1 MSSRSRL
8 FTVINLLG
16 VSVLAACQALTPAS
30 PTPAPTATSPI
41 DTPAPTDCTPGP
53 ACDPGPVD
61 SFDITIEGV
70 DVRTNAG
77 TPPVVTA
84 VLSGT
89 LPDASCTTIES
100 VKQERESTTF
110 RLTVIAQTDPLRRCA
125 FVLTPFTQEVVL
137 DVEGLPAGT
146 YTVMADDVMT
156 TFELATSDADVFELQ
171 LQNALGSRDPAA
183 LQALMAPNF
192 LMGYWRSEGS
202 MVPSGE
208 AAAQI
213 LAHQLNP
220 AAAPMLGPL
229 PDTFGFD
236 PASLIYNSDDQ
247 FAHAAFSSGWGADGR
262 GEALLVVARR
272 PDGSLYFHSLLFA
285 RDGFSD
291 GSSSTA
297 CTVPVDVPAIN
308 ERVEYNDIAFDLHPS
323 LAYAVSVVECP
334 AVLPAPDQYPGDA
347 HPPYTA
353 FIFPTLNRDNLEVTP
368 ELRVYALS
376 GDLSSFVY
384 PLNSLADLR
393 RVLDE
398 RQNPIAW
405 LDRAPLTTRRAYV
418 DFENGEG
425 VRALVQYMQDFY
437 FFSNNGLLYE
447 FSGLTENGRHFVRL
461 QYAVSAPFLMEFGD
475 STDPRSNLNPNAIP
489 VPAWPTDDF
498 DAQMGIVKAY
508 NAEAL
513 ARFEQMQASDLNPGL
528 IVLDDLV
535 QSLRVGQP

>member
-1 MSSRSRL
+1 MFSRPRL
-8 FTVINLLG
+8 FTVFNLIG

-30 PTPAPTATSPI
+30 PTPAPTATLPPE
-41 DTPAPTDCTPGP
+41 TPAPTDCSPGP

-61 SFDITIEGV
+61 SFDITIDGL
-70 DVRTNAG
+70 DVRVEAG
-77 TPPVVTA
+77 SPDLVTA

-100 VKQERESTTF
+100 VSQEREGTTI
-110 RLTVIAQTDPLRRCA
+110 RLTVIAQTDPLKRCA
-125 FVLTPFTQEVVL
+125 YVLTPFTQEVVL
-137 DVEGLPAGT
+137 DVEDLPAGT
-146 YTVMADDVMT
+146 YSVKADDVT
-156 TFELATSDADVFELQ
+156 ATFELATSDTDVFELQ
-171 LQNALGSRDPAA
+171 LQNALGARDPAA
-183 LQALMAPNF
+183 LQALMGPDF
-192 LMGYWRSEGS
+192 LLGYWRSEGS
-202 MVPSGE
+202 TLPAGE
-208 AAAQI
+208 ATAQI
-213 LAHQLNP
+213 LTNLLNP
-220 AAAPMLGPL
+220 VAAPVLGPL

-236 PASLIYNSDDQ
+236 PASMVYNSDDQ
-247 FAHAAFSSGWGADGR
+247 FAHAAFSSGWGPDGR

-272 PDGSLYFHSLLFA
+272 PDGSLYFHSLLYA
-285 RDGFSD
+285 PDGFSD
-291 GSSSTA
+291 GSSSTTCA
-297 CTVPVDVPAIN
+297 APVDVSAVN

-334 AVLPAPDQYPGDA
+334 AVSPSPDQYPGDA

-353 FIFPTLNRDNLEVTP
+353 FIFPTLNRNNIEVTP

-405 LDRAPLTTRRAYV
+405 LDQAPLTTRRAYV

-425 VRALVQYMQDFY
+425 VRALVQYMQDYY

-447 FSGLTENGRHFVRL
+447 FNGLTENGRYFVRL
-461 QYAVSAPFLMEFGD
+461 QYAVSSPFLMEFGD
-475 STDPRSNLNPNAIP
+475 RSDPGSNLNPNAIP
-489 VPAWPTDDF
+489 IPAWPTDDF
-498 DAQMGIVKAY
+498 DSQMGIVKAY

-513 ARFEQMQASDLNPGL
+513 ARFEQMQASDLNPSL
-528 IVLDDLV
+528 IMLDDLI

>member
-1 MSSRSRL
+1 MYSRSRL
-8 FTVINLLG
+8 FTVINLIG
-16 VSVLAACQALTPAS
+16 VSVLASCQALTPAS

-41 DTPAPTDCTPGP
+41 DTSAPTDCLPGP

-61 SFDITIEGV
+61 SFDITIEGLEVRV
-70 DVRTNAG
+70 DAG
-77 TPPVVTA
+77 SPPVVTA

-100 VKQERESTTF
+100 VKQEREGTTF
-110 RLTVIAQTDPLRRCA
+110 RLTVVTQTDPLKRCA
-125 FVLTPFTQEVVL
+125 YALTPFTHEVVL
-137 DVEGLPAGT
+137 DVDGLPAGT
-146 YTVMADDVMT
+146 YTVMADEVTT

-171 LQNALGSRDPAA
+171 LQNALSSRDPAA
-183 LQALMAPNF
+183 LQALMGPNF

-202 MVPSGE
+202 MVPAGE

-213 LAHQLNP
+213 LATQLNP
-220 AAAPMLGPL
+220 AATPVLGPL
-229 PDTFGFD
+229 PDAVGFD
-236 PASLIYNSDDQ
+236 PASMVQNSDDR
-247 FAHAAFSSGWGADGR
+247 FAHAAFSSGWGVDGR

-291 GSSSTA
+291 GSSSTT
-297 CTVPVDVPAIN
+297 CTAPVDVPAVN
-308 ERVEYNDIAFDLHPS
+308 ERVEYNEIAFDLHPS

-334 AVLPAPDQYPGDA
+334 VVPPSPDQYPGDA

-368 ELRVYALS
+368 ELRIYALS

-405 LDRAPLTTRRAYV
+405 LDHAPLTTRRAYV

-447 FSGLTENGRHFVRL
+447 FNGLTEDGRYFVRL

-475 STDPRSNLNPNAIP
+475 RSDPSSNLNPDAIP
-489 VPAWPTDDF
+489 VPTWPTDDF
-498 DAQMGIVKAY
+498 ETQIGIVKAY

-513 ARFEQMQASDLNPGL
+513 ARFEQMQASDLNPDL

-535 QSLRVGQP
+535 QSLRVGEP